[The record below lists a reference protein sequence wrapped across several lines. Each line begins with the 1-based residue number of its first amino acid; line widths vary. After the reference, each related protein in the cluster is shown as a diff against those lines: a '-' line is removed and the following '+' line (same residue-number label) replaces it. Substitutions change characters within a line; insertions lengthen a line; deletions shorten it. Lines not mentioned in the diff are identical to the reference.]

1 MAPIDPRDQSFVL
14 QERRAMS
21 PDVIEEMI
29 NRAAR
34 RGAKEAL
41 ESIGLHDENAGDD
54 MRELRNL
61 LDAWRSTKKT
71 VWSQVVKAFTMATL
85 GAIAAGAFLQIKGLR

>member
-1 MAPIDPRDQSFVL
+1 MPE
-14 QERRAMS
+14 ERRAMS
-21 PDVIEEMI
+21 PEVIEEMI
-29 NRAAR
+29 TRAAK

-54 MRELRNL
+54 MKELRNL

-71 VWSQVVKAFTMATL
+71 VWSQVVKAVTMAVL
-85 GAIAAGAFLQIKGLR
+85 GAVAAGAVLQFKGLR

>member
-1 MAPIDPRDQSFVL
+1 MQ

-21 PDVIEEMI
+21 PEVIEEMMA
-29 NRAAR
+29 RAAQK
-34 RGAKEAL
+34 GAKAAL

-54 MRELRNL
+54 MKELRNL

-71 VWSQVVKAFTMATL
+71 VWSQVVKAATMAIL
-85 GAIAAGAFLQIKGLR
+85 GAIAAGAFLQFKGLR